1 VGGRD
6 GHETIWELVRQ
17 TAETLPEPF
26 SRHALITWVSKR
38 RPDVEVS
45 SISTHIQYA
54 IAETPNRERH
64 SLGSRPPLLDRVDR
78 GLYRRYRGGPHP
90 AQVVAHVP
98 AGTSGAAPAPAA
110 ATRIRLVGCSR
121 TKASGPRPAAELFL
135 GAGFG
140 KARDYAMAL
149 GGPWYVLSAKYGLL
163 HPDDVVAPYDVYL
176 GDRPE
181 GYRSA
186 WGEWVVAQLADRYDL
201 RGAVVEV
208 HAGRAYVGPLAVR
221 LTELGAT
228 LTDPLAGLRQG
239 ERLAWYGENRP
250 SAPAEPVQAD
260 DAPTDVS
267 WLLAE
272 QNAVAPAEF
281 LAAGRA
287 VHDLPGLYSWWV
299 DLPGAH
305 ALSAGLGHRVVPGLI
320 YAGRAGGQ
328 RPDGRVSANT
338 LWGRIGGMHL
348 QGNRDFSTFR
358 LTLTAALR
366 HSGAAVF
373 DEMSLTR
380 WMHEHLRV
388 AVLPLPAAAVFA
400 AEERLLELTDPP
412 LNLRGVV
419 ATPLRRTLSRLRS
432 ELSKET

>member
-1 VGGRD
+1 VSARD
-6 GHETIWELVRQ
+6 GRETIWELVRQ
-17 TAETLPEPF
+17 AAETLPEPF
-26 SRHALITWVSKR
+26 SRHALVTWVSKR
-38 RPDVEVS
+38 RPDVEIS
-45 SISTHIQYA
+45 SINAHIHVATAQ
-54 IAETPNRERH
+54 IPNRERH
-64 SLGSRPPLLDRVDR
+64 TLGSRPPLLDRVDR
-78 GLYRRYRGGPHP
+78 GLYRRYRGDPGKAP
-90 AQVVAHVP
+90 AVVHVP
-98 AGTSGAAPAPAA
+98 AGTSGAADRPVRAA
-110 ATRIRLVGCSR
+110 ATRIVLVGCSR

-135 GAGFG
+135 GSGFS
-140 KARDYAMAL
+140 KARDYARAA

-186 WGEWVVAQLADRYDL
+186 WGEWVVAQLADRHDL
-201 RGAVVEV
+201 RSAVVEV
-208 HAGRAYVGPLAVR
+208 HAGRAYVDPLGVR
-221 LTELGAT
+221 LTGLEAT
-228 LTDPLAGLRQG
+228 LTEPLAGLRQG
-239 ERLAWYGENRP
+239 ERLAWYGG
-250 SAPAEPVQAD
+250 
-260 DAPTDVS
+260 
-267 WLLAE
+267 L
-272 QNAVAPAEF
+272 
-281 LAAGRA
+281 LAAGRSA
-287 VHDLPGLYSWWV
+287 HDFPGLYSWWV
-299 DLPGAH
+299 DVPGAH